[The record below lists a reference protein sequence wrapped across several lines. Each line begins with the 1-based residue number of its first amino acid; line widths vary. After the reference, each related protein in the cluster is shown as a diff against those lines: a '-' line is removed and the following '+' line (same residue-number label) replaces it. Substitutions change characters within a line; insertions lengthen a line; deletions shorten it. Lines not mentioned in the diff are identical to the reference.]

1 MKNRRN
7 CVFGTISI
15 IVLSLM
21 NLVFTLPLFI
31 TMLSEQIRMGE
42 GTMLEMGAIA
52 IWILEVLLL
61 FPLHGCIF
69 FIVIS
74 IVRKDYVP
82 KIIINLSLLTIY
94 IVLNVLS
101 NMWMFL

>member
-1 MKNRRN
+1 
-7 CVFGTISI
+7 
-15 IVLSLM
+15 
-21 NLVFTLPLFI
+21 
-31 TMLSEQIRMGE
+31 MLSEQIRIGE

-52 IWILEVLLL
+52 IWILETLLL

-82 KIIINLSLLTIY
+82 KIIINISLLAIY
-94 IVLNVLS
+94 IVLHILS
-101 NMWMFL
+101 NLWMFI